1 MIKKSEIDIIA
12 RKHVQEL
19 EVRKLKFMEV
29 RRERYTPI
37 EMKSLI
43 NNKKEESNLEINN
56 STLRKADEII
66 EKAKEKILLE
76 TIDEE
81 ESIE

>member
-1 MIKKSEIDIIA
+1 
-12 RKHVQEL
+12 
-19 EVRKLKFMEV
+19 MEV